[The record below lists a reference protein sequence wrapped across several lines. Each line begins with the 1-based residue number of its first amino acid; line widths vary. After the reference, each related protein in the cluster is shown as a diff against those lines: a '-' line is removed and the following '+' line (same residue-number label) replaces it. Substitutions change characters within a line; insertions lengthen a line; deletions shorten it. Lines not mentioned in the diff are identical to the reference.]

1 MVTQA
6 SAPTAARD
14 EIETTL
20 LEIFRTHLK
29 TEGTGWDASTT
40 MAEAQVDSFDL
51 VELVFEIEDRF
62 GIEVSFNANSG
73 ETSELTVGHVAEMIR
88 ASLAAKKSP
97 TGASV
102 SSAAA
107 VAPMSKVQLA

>member
-1 MVTQA
+1 MVTQ
-6 SAPTAARD
+6 SSTPAAAQD

-29 TEGTGWDASTT
+29 TEGTGWDANTT

-73 ETSELTVGHVAEMIR
+73 ETGTLTVGHVAEMIR
-88 ASLAAKKSP
+88 AGLAAKKAPVAKS
-97 TGASV
+97 TTATDI
-102 SSAAA
+102 
-107 VAPMSKVQLA
+107 APMSKVQLA